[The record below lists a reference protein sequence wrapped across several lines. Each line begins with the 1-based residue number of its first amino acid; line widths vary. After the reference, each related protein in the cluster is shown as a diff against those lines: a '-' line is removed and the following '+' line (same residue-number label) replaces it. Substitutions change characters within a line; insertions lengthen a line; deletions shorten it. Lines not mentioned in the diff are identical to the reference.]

1 MVELHGIFK
10 DQVIQSVNL
19 NALDY
24 MGMLLV
30 AAMAQFTAAIHPV
43 KALQFTAALT
53 GAILG
58 LNTQFQLL
66 LACRMDGM
74 ITKLQ

>member
-10 DQVIQSVNL
+10 DPVIQSVNS
-19 NALDY
+19 NAPDC
-24 MGMLLV
+24 MDMLLV
-30 AAMAQFTAAIHPV
+30 VAMAQFTAAIHPV
-43 KALQFTAALT
+43 RALQFTAALT
-53 GAILG
+53 AAILG

-66 LACRMDGM
+66 LACRMDGI